1 MPKRINPNLKHLIES
16 RRAGNKGAV
25 LVGSSR
31 SGKTWSGI
39 DFVIWLCTYK
49 EKSCTINIVRDTY
62 NSFKTTLYDD
72 FNRRLPMF
80 GIKSPFA
87 DVKEVSTFWLFGNKI
102 NLIGGD
108 KPSKFLGAGCD
119 YLFINEAIPNVEKKL
134 FDQAEMRCRKFW
146 WIDSN
151 PSASDHWVLGLR
163 ERDDVSYLKTTF
175 RDNPNISQNEK
186 SKILSY
192 DPNNPEN
199 IRQGT
204 ADPYMWKV
212 YGLGLEAER
221 EGLILRNW
229 EEGEFNESLPFVYGM
244 DFGYVSDPT
253 TLVRVALDKKRRR
266 LYVQELLYKSG
277 LSTDQIA
284 EELKEIV
291 KGRDLIIADSAEP
304 RLIDELYRAGY
315 NIHPAKKGPDSV
327 RLGLS
332 KLANLKIIATPESYN
347 LHKELK
353 NYIWNEKKAN
363 IPIDEYNHL
372 IDSLRYAMEELETKR
387 GFYVG

>member
-1 MPKRINPNLKHLIES
+1 MPKLNPNLRHLIDS
-16 RRAGNKGAV
+16 VKAGKKGSV

-39 DFVIWLCTYK
+39 DMIVYICTK
-49 EKSCTINIVRDTY
+49 LETNCTINIVRDTY

-80 GIKSPFA
+80 GIKSPFS

-151 PSASDHWVLGLR
+151 PSASDHWVLELKQ
-163 ERDDVSYLKTTF
+163 RDDITHLKTTF
-175 RDNPNISQNEK
+175 RDNPAISKNERD
-186 SKILSY
+186 KILSY
-192 DPNNPEN
+192 DPNNAEN
-199 IRQGT
+199 VRQGT
-204 ADPYMWKV
+204 ADVWMWKV
-212 YGLGLEAER
+212 YGLGEEAER
-221 EGLILRNW
+221 EGLILPNW
-229 EEGEFNESLPFVYGM
+229 EVGAFDESLPFIYGM
-244 DFGYVSDPT
+244 DFGYVNDET
-253 TLVRVALDKKRRR
+253 TLVRCAIDSKRRIF
-266 LYVQELLYKSG
+266 YAEELLYKTG

-284 EELKEIV
+284 DEIRDLV
-291 KGRDLIIADSAEP
+291 KPNDLIIADSAEP
-304 RLIDELYRAGY
+304 RLIDELFDKGY
-315 NIHPAKKGPDSV
+315 NIHKSKKGPDSI
-327 RLGLS
+327 RLGLA
-332 KLANLKIIATPESYN
+332 KLSTYKIVATAQSYN

-353 NYIWNEKKAN
+353 NYIWNEKRSN
-363 IPIDEYNHL
+363 TPIDEHNHL
-372 IDSLRYAMEELETKR
+372 IDPIRYALEELTQTT
-387 GFYVG
+387 GFYIG

>member
-1 MPKRINPNLKHLIES
+1 MKRRVNPNLQHLVSS
-16 RRAGNKGAV
+16 RKAGNKGAV

-39 DFVIWLCTYK
+39 DFIIWLCAYA

-87 DVKEVSTFWLFGNKI
+87 DVKEVSTFWLYKNKI

-175 RDNPNISQNEK
+175 RDNPNISKNEK

-192 DPNNPEN
+192 DPDNIEN
-199 IRQGT
+199 VRQGT
-204 ADPYMWKV
+204 ADEYMWKV

-221 EGLILRNW
+221 EGLIIRNW
-229 EEGEFNESLPFVYGM
+229 EVGEFDESLPFVYGM

-253 TLVRVALDKKRRR
+253 TLVKCAFDKKRRT
-266 LYVQELLYKSG
+266 LYVEELLYKTG

-284 EELKEIV
+284 EDIGEFIQDRSLIV
-291 KGRDLIIADSAEP
+291 ADSAEP
-304 RLIDELYRAGY
+304 RLIDELYY
-315 NIHPAKKGPDSV
+315 KNFNILAAKKGPDSV
-327 RLGLS
+327 RLGIS
-332 KLANLKIIATPESYN
+332 KITNVKIVVTERSYN
-347 LHKELK
+347 LQKELK
-353 NYIWNEKKAN
+353 NYVWHEKKSN
-363 IPIDEYNHL
+363 TPIDEHNHL
-372 IDSLRYAMEELETKR
+372 IDAIRYAMEEIEHTTD
-387 GFYVG
+387 FYIG

>member
-1 MPKRINPNLKHLIES
+1 
-16 RRAGNKGAV
+16 
-25 LVGSSR
+25 
-31 SGKTWSGI
+31 
-39 DFVIWLCTYK
+39 
-49 EKSCTINIVRDTY
+49 
-62 NSFKTTLYDD
+62 
-72 FNRRLPMF
+72 MF

-175 RDNPNISQNEK
+175 RDNPNISKNEK
-186 SKILSY
+186 AKILSY
-192 DPNNPEN
+192 DPDNAEN
-199 IRQGT
+199 VRQGT

-212 YGLGLEAER
+212 YGLGMEAER

-229 EEGEFNESLPFVYGM
+229 KKGDFDESLPYVYGM

-327 RLGLS
+327 RLGIS
-332 KLANLKIIATPESYN
+332 KLANLKIVATRESYN

-353 NYIWNEKKAN
+353 NYIWNPKKAN
-363 IPIDEYNHL
+363 IPIDEYNHC

-387 GFYVG
+387 GFFVG